1 MRQCCPLGS
10 SFPSPSLSIPFP
22 FPSPSTFTRVH
33 TPNSISRSVSII
45 SVASRP
51 VIGWRLSPS
60 KSTLTDNGRVWPRPA
75 VLFQMH
81 VGDNYLHYPRRPGPI
96 CQRRQAGTERR
107 DVAVCRLC
115 FFSTCFSFAPGT
127 DAKYSDCWHSI
138 IYTLSLSV
146 YLPVCAHAY
155 LKNSFP
161 NLTKFSV
168 HCYMSSSV
176 RFAGRL
182 GV

>member
-1 MRQCCPLGS
+1 M
-10 SFPSPSLSIPFP
+10 PSPWLLFSLPFPPLLFPFP
-22 FPSPSTFTRVH
+22 FHSRPLPLSHESTLQTA
-33 TPNSISRSVSII
+33 SRSVSII

-60 KSTLTDNGRVWPRPA
+60 KSTLTDNRRVWPRPA

-81 VGDNYLHYPRRPGPI
+81 AGDDYLHYPRRPGPI
-96 CQRRQAGTERR
+96 CHQRQAGTQRT

-115 FFSTCFSFAPGT
+115 FFSMCFSFAPGT
-127 DAKYSDCWHSI
+127 DTKYSDCWHSI
-138 IYTLSLSV
+138 ICTLSLSV

-176 RFAGRL
+176 RFAGRF